1 MRKFIARNCN
11 LAYKMISRLIK
22 GNVILALSGTPKRA
36 KMTLP
41 LINRLII
48 TALCFASLFSFEAS
62 AKTDFL
68 STYKTDLEAVESYL
82 NSISN
87 FSAKFVQKSSGGIVE
102 GKFYLSRPGKMR
114 VEYLNEPKILIVVNG
129 SVLSYKDIEL
139 DEVSNISTNTTPASF
154 LTRPN
159 ISFAAKDVEITNV
172 VKTDESITISLI
184 KKNRTEAG
192 EFTLTFKT
200 SPALGF
206 AKMQVTNDLGEVT
219 SITLRDVTF
228 PESLSDNLFVIRNKN
243 LPF

>member
-1 MRKFIARNCN
+1 MKKFITLNCN
-11 LAYKMISRLIK
+11 LAYKIASRLI
-22 GNVILALSGTPKRA
+22 GNAILARFSIPLKA

-41 LINRLII
+41 LINQLII
-48 TALCFASLFSFEAS
+48 ITLFFVNLFSFEAE

-68 STYKTDLEAVESYL
+68 STYKTDLEAIESYL
-82 NSISN
+82 NSLSN
-87 FSAKFVQKSSGGIVE
+87 FSAKFIQKSSGGIAE

-139 DEVSNISTNTTPASF
+139 DEVSNIGTNTTPASF

-192 EFTLTFKT
+192 EFSLTFKT
-200 SPALGF
+200 SPNLGF

-228 PESLSDNLFVIRNKN
+228 PEGLSDNLFVIRNKN